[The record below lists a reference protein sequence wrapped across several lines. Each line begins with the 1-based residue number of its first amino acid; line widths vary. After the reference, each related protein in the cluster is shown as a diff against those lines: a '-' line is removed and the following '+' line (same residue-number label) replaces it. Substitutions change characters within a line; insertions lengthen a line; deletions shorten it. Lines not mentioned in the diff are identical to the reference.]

1 MNLKSKFTTI
11 IQIKFKMNKTGG
23 EILARKLRAK
33 LKPYNGL
40 NENFTQVANSML
52 TYIKDPYAFKIY
64 FYLCMR
70 YNNEY
75 DYAFP
80 SLTTI
85 AKDCQMSLDKVKKCI
100 KWLEEN
106 ECIEKHKY
114 IKEHIIHNKYSIN
127 YYEYKDENDYV
138 CYVYVHKNKESKE
151 VLYIGKGTGGRAYD
165 FTNRN
170 KKYLEYINE
179 IGKENIEV
187 NITKTFHD
195 DIEAFEYEKYLTNKY
210 KKENQARFNIIVGN
224 IALQNK

>member
-1 MNLKSKFTTI
+1 MILYSGSYC
-11 IQIKFKMNKTGG
+11 MYKTGG
-23 EILARKLRAK
+23 VTLAKKVRAK

-100 KWLEEN
+100 KWLDSKGYVIRAKIANGEGYCN
-106 ECIEKHKY
+106 NIYYIRYVYIDKQQIEK
-114 IKEHIIHNKYSIN
+114 EIIIDR
-127 YYEYKDENDYV
+127 EIPDEV
-138 CYVYVHKNKESKE
+138 
-151 VLYIGKGTGGRAYD
+151 
-165 FTNRN
+165 
-170 KKYLEYINE
+170 E
-179 IGKENIEV
+179 IEIDLV
-187 NITKTFHD
+187 D
-195 DIEAFEYEKYLTNKY
+195 
-210 KKENQARFNIIVGN
+210 
-224 IALQNK
+224 